1 MEKFPEILRLRVGE
15 YICIYNRY
23 KKGTFLPV
31 PKLTFKCRP
40 LRRHY
45 SGYEGIPIKNPLSW
59 RKPTHPAVVSIMY
72 ESPEKLL
79 ELNRQLVYHK

>member
-45 SGYEGIPIKNPLSW
+45 SGYERIPIKNP
-59 RKPTHPAVVSIMY
+59 V
-72 ESPEKLL
+72 L
-79 ELNRQLVYHK
+79 EETYSSCCCLNNVRIAGKTA